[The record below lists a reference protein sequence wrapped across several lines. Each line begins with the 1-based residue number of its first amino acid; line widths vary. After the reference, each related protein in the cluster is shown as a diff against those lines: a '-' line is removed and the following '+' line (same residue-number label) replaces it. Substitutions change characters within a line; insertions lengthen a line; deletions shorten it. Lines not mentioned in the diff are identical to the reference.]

1 MGYAVHLGILVGMLL
16 VSTAILSSH
25 FSSHND

>member
-1 MGYAVHLGILVGMLL
+1 MIYAVHLGLLVGMLF

-25 FSSHND
+25 FSSYDD